1 MSRSA
6 SAGRL
11 FVLGAVYCQ
20 QEVSI
25 MNTQKNEEV
34 ILSPQRR
41 LWSVEEFE
49 RAGEL
54 GLFGP
59 EERLELIEQHIISKV
74 TPQSPPHACRGRST
88 SHWNCRAALLGAS
101 TRPHGQA
108 SIRLRRG
115 RYDGWQLALFHV
127 DQNTCRQFADVWATP
142 CFSEPKHAT
151 SGRLSEAGGGRAR
164 AGGAAGAAR
173 GAGAGAASRT

>member
-1 MSRSA
+1 
-6 SAGRL
+6 
-11 FVLGAVYCQ
+11 
-20 QEVSI
+20 
-25 MNTQKNEEV
+25 MNAQVIEEV
-34 ILSPQRR
+34 MLSPQRR

-151 SGRLSEAGGGRAR
+151 SGRLSEACVYRTRSRCSSVSSLKTSAWST
-164 AGGAAGAAR
+164 
-173 GAGAGAASRT
+173 SRTSAPPKSDRLS